1 MPSNQTNLKIV
12 TDYAMRDPTL
22 ISDQIHK
29 KQNGVEQ
36 IGIAKKNKFIIENEK
51 LHLENYEGKKYKKWE
66 IIIEGS
72 YVYIGKETNDPKKG
86 HCYDL
91 DKFINFLRGDLKK
104 IECIPDKSYGR
115 PGGEKLRGTSRFLVR
130 N

>member
-1 MPSNQTNLKIV
+1 
-12 TDYAMRDPTL
+12 MRDPTL

-29 KQNGVEQ
+29 KQNGVER

-51 LHLENYEGKKYKKWE
+51 LYLENYEGRKYEKWE

-72 YVYIGKETNDPKKG
+72 YVYIGEETNDPKKG